1 MGRRASREVVMKLLY
16 QLELQKEDRQEQID
30 LVLEQ
35 ENLSNNDEKYVKDV
49 IDGVYNNISD
59 IDSLIEKGLKG
70 WTLDRI
76 SKVELAIL
84 RIALYEMK
92 YREDIPIRVSFNE
105 AIELTKKYSGQD
117 KAPFVNGLLGR
128 YISNDEYKED

>member
-1 MGRRASREVVMKLLY
+1 MGRRASREIVMKLLY

-35 ENLSNNDEKYVKDV
+35 ERLGDNDKKYVEDMIGGIYKNLSE
-49 IDGVYNNISD
+49 

-92 YREDIPIRVSFNE
+92 YREDIPIKVSFNE
-105 AIELTKKYSGQD
+105 AIELTKRYSGQD
-117 KAPFVNGLLGR
+117 KSAFINGLLGR
-128 YISNDEYKED
+128 YITNDEYTE

>member
-1 MGRRASREVVMKLLY
+1 MGRRASREIVMKLLY

-35 ENLSNNDEKYVKDV
+35 ERLSSNDEKYIRDM
-49 IDGVYNNISD
+49 IDGVYSNLDD
-59 IDSLIEKGLKG
+59 IDSLIERGLKG

-76 SKVELAIL
+76 SKVELSVL

-92 YREDIPIRVSFNE
+92 YRDDIPIKVSFNE

-117 KAPFVNGLLGR
+117 KASFVNGLLGR
-128 YISNDEYKED
+128 YISNDEYKGD

>member
-1 MGRRASREVVMKLLY
+1 MGRRASREIVMKLLY

-35 ENLSNNDEKYVKDV
+35 ENLRSNDKKYVED
-49 IDGVYNNISD
+49 ILEGVYNNLEY
-59 IDSLIEKGLKG
+59 IDSLIKKGLKG

-92 YREDIPIRVSFNE
+92 YREDIPIKVSFNE

-117 KAPFVNGLLGR
+117 KAAFVNGLLGK
-128 YISNDEYKED
+128 YIVDDEYKE

>member
-1 MGRRASREVVMKLLY
+1 MGRRASREIVMKLLY

-35 ENLSNNDEKYVKDV
+35 ENLRSNDKKYVED
-49 IDGVYNNISD
+49 ILEGVYNNLEY
-59 IDSLIEKGLKG
+59 IDSLIKKGLKG

-76 SKVELAIL
+76 SKVELSIL

-92 YREDIPIRVSFNE
+92 YREDIPIKVSFNE

-117 KAPFVNGLLGR
+117 KAAFVNGLLGK
-128 YISNDEYKED
+128 YIVDDEYKE

>member
-1 MGRRASREVVMKLLY
+1 MGRRASREIVMKLLY
-16 QLELQKEDRQEQID
+16 QLELQKDDRKEQID

-35 ENLSNNDEKYVKDV
+35 EKLGENDRKYVEDL
-49 IDGVYNNISD
+49 ISGIYEKVNE
-59 IDSLIEKGLKG
+59 IDSLIRQGLKG

-92 YREDIPIRVSFNE
+92 YRKDIPIKVSFNE
-105 AIELTKKYSGQD
+105 AIEWDSPIK
-117 KAPFVNGLLGR
+117 
-128 YISNDEYKED
+128 ISSL